1 MVLLL
6 HCGIDKNFSYF
17 CKVSKKW
24 DNMQSLSHF
33 FRFFS
38 LFFVFSPLKTTKR
51 GKRGNNMALCGNKT
65 KPITTHIPLSFSLLH
80 QMWQQ
85 WQ

>member
-38 LFFVFSPLKTTKR
+38 LFFGYFSPLNATKR
-51 GKRGNNMALCGNKT
+51 GKRGNKMAFCGNST
-65 KPITTHIPLSFSLLH
+65 MLIATRRPLLFGLLH
-80 QMWQQ
+80 SMWQ
-85 WQ
+85 